1 MRSVP
6 GTMKPDHP
14 SAEEEVVQLERRFWD
29 EAANPAFV
37 EEVFAEEGITIFEPA
52 QVIEKADVAE
62 RLANAEPW
70 AHVKLEE
77 VTARQLTPDCVVVA
91 YQGTAR
97 KKGGKKDYRR
107 SICSTY
113 IRRGG
118 RWQLGATVHSEVKKR
133 EK

>member
-1 MRSVP
+1 
-6 GTMKPDHP
+6 MKSDHP

-52 QVIEKADVAE
+52 GVIDKAEVIERSAS
-62 RLANAEPW
+62 AEPW
-70 AHVKLEE
+70 VQVKLED

-97 KKGGKKDYRR
+97 KKGEKKDYRR

-113 IRRGG
+113 VRRGG
-118 RWQLGATVHSEVKKR
+118 RWQLGATVHAEVKRQKS
-133 EK
+133 